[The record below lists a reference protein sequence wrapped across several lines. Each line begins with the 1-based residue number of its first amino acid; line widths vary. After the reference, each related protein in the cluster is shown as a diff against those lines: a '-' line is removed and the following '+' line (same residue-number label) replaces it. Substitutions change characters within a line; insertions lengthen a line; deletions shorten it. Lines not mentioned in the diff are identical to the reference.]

1 VAFQDQQSGGA
12 WQDRQMFDITCSKCG
27 AAAQVP
33 FAPTAGRD
41 VYCRDCFREMNPR
54 RDTRGG
60 GGGGGRGGFRSR

>member
-1 VAFQDQQSGGA
+1 
-12 WQDRQMFDITCSKCG
+12 MFDITCSKCG